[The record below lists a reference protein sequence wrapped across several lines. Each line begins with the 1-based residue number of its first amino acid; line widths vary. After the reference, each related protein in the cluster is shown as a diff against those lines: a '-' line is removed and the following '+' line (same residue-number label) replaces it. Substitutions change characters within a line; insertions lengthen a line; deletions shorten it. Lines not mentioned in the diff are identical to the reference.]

1 MMSGKKI
8 SAKFELLGLGVL
20 LLLIATALWV
30 ALTHLEGSV
39 KQDILRGLQNTL
51 RVSQSSI
58 HSLHQNQKRAVQ
70 VLAGYDYLQDAVSE
84 LIKIPIKKDLL
95 ASSPT
100 QSRLRLW
107 MAPILETF
115 GYQGFFIIGENNF
128 NLASTRDINLAEISL
143 LSTNGNFL
151 DRVWAG
157 ESLVSLPQ
165 HSDVPLVDDS
175 GQLTNRLPTMFV
187 ASPIR
192 SADGRVTAILAIRI
206 NPDEFFS
213 KTFERGHLGETQETY
228 AFNKQ
233 GELIS
238 ESRFNR
244 QLAEAGLIPDNK
256 RSTLLMSI
264 RDPGVNLMIGEK
276 PLLPMSQRPLT
287 FMAREAIRGNNGYS
301 LEAYRDYRGIE
312 VIGAWAWDEDS
323 GFGIATEI
331 DAEEAFEFLSDMRF
345 SIAGFA
351 FMAFTVL
358 IILALFSRYSRN
370 LIQKS
375 NQLNRSILSSVGEG
389 IFGLDRTGLITFANP
404 ATSRLLGYDKSELVG
419 SSLQFMVSG
428 GIFSE
433 AFGTAVSDFSNGEIH
448 QREGEVFWRKDGS
461 SFAIEYTVTPNVFR
475 GEEIGTVVAFKDIS
489 ERLEAQKDRDRLLNA
504 VSNSGEGIILFD
516 SEDHFI
522 YANQKYRE
530 LYPSE
535 VPDLV
540 PGSTF
545 RDIVKRCAYDGL
557 VEEAV
562 GREDEWIEE
571 RVASHQLLQYVE
583 EQKTSSGRWVQV
595 SEYRTDDGGIFGVR
609 NDITELKESQL
620 RADSANRAK
629 SEFLS
634 SMSHEL
640 RTPLNAILGFAQILS
655 DSEKEPLTEYQ
666 GRAVSHI
673 EQSGEHLLL
682 LINDVLDLS
691 KIESGKVELNIEHI
705 YPRDVFRECFALVR
719 GKADERGISIR
730 GKQETDYGIRA
741 DHYRLKQAIINLLS
755 NAIKYNIDGGVVT
768 FGCIDQDDDTVR
780 IYVTDTGKGIPADK
794 MEELFKPFN
803 RLGMESS
810 AIQGTGIGLN
820 ITRRL
825 IEQMGGI
832 IGCESEMNKGST
844 FWIDFPR
851 VSKGSGI

>member
-1 MMSGKKI
+1 MSGKKS

-20 LLLIATALWV
+20 LLLIATTLWV
-30 ALTHLEGSV
+30 ALAHLEGSV
-39 KQDILRGLQNTL
+39 KQDILKGLQNAL
-51 RVSQSSI
+51 RISQSNI
-58 HSLHQNQKRAVQ
+58 RRLHQNQTRAVQ
-70 VLAGYDYLQDAVSE
+70 VLAGNEYLLGAVGE
-84 LIKIPIKKDLL
+84 LIKIPVKKDLL
-95 ASSPT
+95 VSSPI

-107 MAPILETF
+107 MAPILGTF

-128 NLASTRDINLAEISL
+128 NLASTRDINLADISL
-143 LSTNGNFL
+143 LSTNGDFL

-165 HSDVPLVDDS
+165 HSDVPLVDDY
-175 GQLTNRLPTMFV
+175 GQLINWLPTMFV
-187 ASPIR
+187 ASPVKG
-192 SADGRVTAILAIRI
+192 ADGRVIAILAIRI
-206 NPDEFFS
+206 DPDRYFS
-213 KTFERGHLGETQETY
+213 STFEMGQVGETQETY

-233 GELIS
+233 GDLIS
-238 ESRFNR
+238 ESRFNH
-244 QLAEAGLIPDNK
+244 QLAELGLIADDK
-256 RSTLLMSI
+256 HSTLMISI
-264 RDPGVNLMIGEK
+264 RDPGVNLIIGEK

-287 FMAREAIRGNNGYS
+287 LMAREAIRGNNGYS
-301 LEAYRDYRGIE
+301 LEGYRDYRGVE
-312 VIGAWAWDEDS
+312 VIGAWIWDKHFN
-323 GFGIATEI
+323 FGIATEI
-331 DAEEAFEFLSDMRF
+331 DVQETFKFLNNMRL

-358 IILALFSRYSRN
+358 IILAGFSRYSRN

-375 NQLNRSILSSVGEG
+375 NELNRSILSSVGEG

-404 ATSRLLGYDKSELVG
+404 ATSRLLGYDESELVG
-419 SSLQFMVSG
+419 SSLQIMTSG
-428 GIFSE
+428 SSLSQIFGKSD
-433 AFGTAVSDFSNGEIH
+433 TDFSNSEIH
-448 QREGEVFWRKDGS
+448 QQEGEVFWRKDGS
-461 SFAIEYTVTPNVFR
+461 RFAVEYTASPNIFL
-475 GEEIGTVVAFKDIS
+475 GKQLGAVVAFKDIS

-504 VSNSGEGIILFD
+504 VSNSGEGIILYD
-516 SEDHFI
+516 SEDQFI

-535 VPDLV
+535 IPDLV

-557 VEEAV
+557 VEVAV

-571 RVASHQLLQYVE
+571 RVASHQLLQYAE

-595 SEYRTDDGGIFGVR
+595 SEHRTDDGGIFGVR

-620 RADSANRAK
+620 SADFANRAK

-655 DSEKEPLTEYQ
+655 NSKKEPLTEYQ
-666 GRAVSHI
+666 GKAVNHI
-673 EQSGEHLLL
+673 EQGGEHLLL

-691 KIESGKVELNIEHI
+691 KIESGKIELNIEHI
-705 YPRDVFRECFALVR
+705 YPRDVFEECFALVR
-719 GKADERGISIR
+719 GKADERGISLS
-730 GKQETDYGIRA
+730 GKQETDYGISA

-768 FGCIDQDDDTVR
+768 FGCLDQGNDTVR

-794 MEELFKPFN
+794 MDELFMPFN

-810 AIQGTGIGLN
+810 AIQGTGIGLS
-820 ITRRL
+820 ITRQL
-825 IEQMGGI
+825 IEQMGGV
-832 IGCESEMNKGST
+832 IGCQSELGKGST

-851 VSKGSGI
+851 VSTGSDI